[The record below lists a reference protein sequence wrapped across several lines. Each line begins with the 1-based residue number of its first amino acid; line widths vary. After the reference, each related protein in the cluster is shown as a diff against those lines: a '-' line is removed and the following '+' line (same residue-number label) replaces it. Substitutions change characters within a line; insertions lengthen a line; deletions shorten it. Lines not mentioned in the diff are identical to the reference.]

1 MRARAAPTTA
11 VERWLLGA
19 PRPTGP
25 LLYLLY
31 QYKST
36 TKAGSSMRRARQVF
50 LLDALYLLYQYK
62 STNAGS
68 SVRRG
73 RQVFYFTCFTSTK
86 VPNTET

>member
-1 MRARAAPTTA
+1 
-11 VERWLLGA
+11 
-19 PRPTGP
+19 
-25 LLYLLY
+25 
-31 QYKST
+31 
-36 TKAGSSMRRARQVF
+36 MRRARQVF